1 MRKFIPAN
9 PNEFK
14 PLAFPRQL
22 SPRELRAVALKWQPL
37 RLVHSLPA
45 PKALEHIVCALVVL
59 FVVLV

>member
-14 PLAFPRQL
+14 PLEIRQL

-37 RLVHSLPA
+37 RLVNSLPA
-45 PKALEHIVCALVVL
+45 PKALEHIVCALVVFL
-59 FVVLV
+59 VLL